1 MNLIIITQENKNF
14 IYNKHKYLFM
24 KSQLIE
30 KITQIM
36 FKRSLNKQE
45 EVIVRIKKKEN
56 HRYYINPFVR
66 IILETPLN
74 SLKFVH

>member
-1 MNLIIITQENKNF
+1 
-14 IYNKHKYLFM
+14 
-24 KSQLIE
+24 
-30 KITQIM
+30 M

-66 IILETPLN
+66 IVLDTPLN